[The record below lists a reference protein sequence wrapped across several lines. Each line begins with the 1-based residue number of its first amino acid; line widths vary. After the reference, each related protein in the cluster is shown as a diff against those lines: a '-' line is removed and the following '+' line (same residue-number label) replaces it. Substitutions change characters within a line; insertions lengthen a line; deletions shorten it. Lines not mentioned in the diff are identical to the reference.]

1 MRTFTEWFKVRL
13 VEGAQSEEQ
22 LMRALG
28 NWVEQLIKNPHLDD
42 IRTWVSMVRKLSPQ
56 IRRGFMLDM
65 VAAVDKAIGR
75 LPREDQAE
83 AERLVASV
91 DDSSQVQNQMVA
103 RGYLPTMEQPWKFYT
118 PEQLEDYLAKA
129 METDYPNLSVIAR
142 VARENKGHWQ
152 ELGEEFKAAFTS
164 WYKDEYQKLMS
175 QSYSGSSLADLVKKQ
190 LQDPPDGG

>member
-56 IRRGFMLDM
+56 IRSAFMLDM
-65 VAAVDKAIGR
+65 VAAIDKVIGR
-75 LPREDQAE
+75 LPREDQAK

-91 DDSSQVQNQMVA
+91 DDSYHVQNQMVA
-103 RGYLPTMEQPWKFYT
+103 RGLLPTMERPGRFYT
-118 PEQLEDYLAKA
+118 PQQLEDYLARA
-129 METDYPNLSVIAR
+129 MDAKYPNLEIIDQVGQ
-142 VARENKGHWQ
+142 ENKDHW
-152 ELGEEFKAAFTS
+152 ENLGDEFKAAFKS
-164 WYKDEYQKLMS
+164 WLKDEFQKRKAQSAGVNWVNLM
-175 QSYSGSSLADLVKKQ
+175 KKQ
-190 LQDPPDGG
+190 LEGPPDGE